1 MKDYELT
8 LLIQQ
13 RFSKGEIHDLCL
25 SLGIGYENLAG
36 DTVSAKARS
45 LVEYCAR
52 RSLTS
57 ELMKAISSARDIVF
71 TSNDLA
77 EASMIDNSK
86 ERPSSVDWLKSVAGS
101 MDSKEAERAA
111 ALELL
116 KADNLP
122 AGIKAA
128 LGFLVKHA

>member
-1 MKDYELT
+1 MKAYELT
-8 LLIQQ
+8 LLVQQ
-13 RFSKGEIHDLCL
+13 RFSKAEIHDLCF
-25 SLGIGYENLAG
+25 SIGIGYENLPG
-36 DTVSAKARS
+36 DTVDTKARS

-52 RSLTS
+52 HSLTS
-57 ELMKAISSARDIVF
+57 KLMEAISRRRDIVF
-71 TSNDLA
+71 TSSDLA
-77 EASMIDNSK
+77 EASVIDNSE

-128 LGFLVKHA
+128 LGFLVKYA